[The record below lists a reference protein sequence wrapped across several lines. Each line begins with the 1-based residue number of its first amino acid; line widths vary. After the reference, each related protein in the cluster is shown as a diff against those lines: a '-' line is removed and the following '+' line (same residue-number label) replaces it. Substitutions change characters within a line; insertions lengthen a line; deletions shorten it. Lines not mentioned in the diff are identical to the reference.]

1 MRNIVPVLIFEIFA
15 ERFAI
20 CINSHI
26 PYRIAINMISPPI
39 DIGNGNGNIISII
52 LRENLKAYY
61 NCYGAFFLV
70 HFIQ

>member
-39 DIGNGNGNIISII
+39 DIGNGSGNIICINIERKFKS
-52 LRENLKAYY
+52 LL
-61 NCYGAFFLV
+61 
-70 HFIQ
+70 